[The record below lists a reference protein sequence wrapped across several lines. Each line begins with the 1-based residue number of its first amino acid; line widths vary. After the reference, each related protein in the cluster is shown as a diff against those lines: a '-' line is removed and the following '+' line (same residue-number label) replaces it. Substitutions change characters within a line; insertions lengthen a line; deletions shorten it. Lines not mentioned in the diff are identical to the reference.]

1 MVFSDGMRVYLKFA
15 KLPQRQ
21 VPIFVQEQGNRM
33 MTLINYHQKDNY
45 YIIETPFEKAQLRV
59 NEHENITIEHKA
71 R

>member
-1 MVFSDGMRVYLKFA
+1 
-15 KLPQRQ
+15 
-21 VPIFVQEQGNRM
+21 M